1 MPCVH
6 EFCLLPEAPGPE
18 EEFAYAPERY
28 PDLTAVDDDLLN
40 EWAGRRR
47 DALWAVPVY
56 FESLHR
62 PEKGLAWYGVTLIPP
77 DSALLLRDLLDAPDF
92 EELAAL
98 LKRAAAEN
106 KFIIHYGI

>member
-28 PDLTAVDDDLLN
+28 PDRTAVDDDLLN

-62 PEKGLAWYGVTLIPP
+62 PEKGFKGAVQLPAEIPEDNELFP
-77 DSALLLRDLLDAPDF
+77 APPG
-92 EELAAL
+92 
-98 LKRAAAEN
+98 
-106 KFIIHYGI
+106 KFTGGINHPHPIA